1 VSYKNLIVSAI
12 MSSPDKRMKLTEIY
26 EWILA
31 RYPVFL
37 SNKTGFQ
44 NSIRHN
50 LSLNKIFVKVALGFF
65 LFFGATFLESLE
77 FFFADPGCLPD
88 VDSNLY
94 CKQADMDS

>member
-50 LSLNKIFVKVALGFF
+50 LSLNKIFVKVRMVFHIF
-65 LFFGATFLESLE
+65 SE
-77 FFFADPGCLPD
+77 PPIH
-88 VDSNLY
+88 
-94 CKQADMDS
+94 

>member
-50 LSLNKIFVKVALGFF
+50 LSLNKIFVKVRVGFF
-65 LFFGATFLESLE
+65 TCFRSHTVLESRSGTRPT
-77 FFFADPGCLPD
+77 F
-88 VDSNLY
+88 S
-94 CKQADMDS
+94 MTS

>member
-50 LSLNKIFVKVALGFF
+50 LSLNKIFVKVRWGFHIF
-65 LFFGATFLESLE
+65 SEPHSLNPGT
-77 FFFADPGCLPD
+77 DP
-88 VDSNLY
+88 DSR
-94 CKQADMDS
+94 STSFTTS